1 MEPSKR
7 DWKLF
12 RDKIGTWQERYM
24 EKQQIK
30 NLSHIKKEVQRLIQV
45 GWMIFVQRTEA
56 GMIKRIVRLRISK

>member
-12 RDKIGTWQERYM
+12 RDKIGTWRERYM
-24 EKQQIK
+24 GKQQIK
-30 NLSHIKKEVQRLIQV
+30 NLSHIREEDQRLIQV

-56 GMIKRIVRLRISK
+56 GMIKRIVHLRLSK